1 MAGGKE
7 TPRQKMIG
15 MMYLVLTALLA
26 MNISKDVLN
35 AFFQINTSLGR
46 TNSGLEEKAK
56 STISALENSKEGEK
70 AVPFTAKAREVAAKA
85 DEMMT
90 HIETLKARVI
100 ACSVK
105 GDKDGAAYAEYMID
119 GKALDIGTPEGRLK
133 VTKPDDNQSNTTLL
147 IGGQPNNPREGEWSA
162 RELKTKLMDFAS
174 FLKGVNV
181 TNTNGTVVPISDE
194 VIASIESV
202 FQFPDGLDP
211 DGKPELWETNNF
223 YHTPLVAVLATM
235 SKIQTDVM
243 NAKTAVLS
251 DLASKINATDLK
263 FTDVTVAAVPLT
275 SYVLKGDE
283 FKAEVYLAAY
293 NKNSTTKIYP
303 GGEYDGPMPTSVT
316 EGSGASGGGIA
327 SGPDGKCIFT
337 VNTGGLPLGT
347 HGFKGQISYMKDGQE
362 KFLNYYIPPITVGAP
377 ALVVSPTNMNVFYRG
392 LDNPVEIS
400 VPGVDPGALAVSMDG
415 GSITKGA
422 DGTWVVRPN
431 ESKEASINVT
441 ANINGKQT
449 PMPSKKFRIKR
460 IPDPVPSFSG
470 KKPYDSTI
478 PQGDAVVAS
487 GVRAE
492 MEGFDFPVTAEIKS
506 FVVTLVTGGQL
517 KEYACTGKL
526 ISADASAA
534 IKKMKKGEKIFIEQI
549 FCKMPDGTDRKLAPI
564 TLKLL

>member
-1 MAGGKE
+1 
-7 TPRQKMIG
+7 
-15 MMYLVLTALLA
+15 
-26 MNISKDVLN
+26 
-35 AFFQINTSLGR
+35 
-46 TNSGLEEKAK
+46 
-56 STISALENSKEGEK
+56 
-70 AVPFTAKAREVAAKA
+70 
-85 DEMMT
+85 
-90 HIETLKARVI
+90 
-100 ACSVK
+100 
-105 GDKDGAAYAEYMID
+105 
-119 GKALDIGTPEGRLK
+119 
-133 VTKPDDNQSNTTLL
+133 
-147 IGGQPNNPREGEWSA
+147 
-162 RELKTKLMDFAS
+162 
-174 FLKGVNV
+174 
-181 TNTNGTVVPISDE
+181 
-194 VIASIESV
+194 V

-251 DLASKINATDLK
+251 DLASSINATDLK

-303 GGEYDGPMPTSVT
+303 GGEYEGPMPTAVT

-362 KFLNYYIPPITVGAP
+362 KFLNYFIPPITVGSP
-377 ALVVSPTNMNVFYRG
+377 ALVVSPVNMNVFYRG
-392 LDNPVEIS
+392 LDNPVEVS
-400 VPGVDPGALAVSMDG
+400 VPGVDPGALTVSMDG
-415 GSITKGA
+415 GTITKGT
-422 DGTWVVRPN
+422 DGTYNVRPN

-441 ANINGKQT
+441 ANINGKPT
-449 PMPSKKFRIKR
+449 PMPSKMFRIKR

-478 PQGDAVVAS
+478 PQGDAVVAA
-487 GVRAE
+487 GLRAE

-506 FVVTLVTGGQL
+506 FVVTLVSGGQL
-517 KEYACTGKL
+517 KEYACNGKL
-526 ISADASAA
+526 ISPDASAA

-549 FCKMPDGTDRKLAPI
+549 FCKMPDNTERKLAPI